1 MVLCLGVR
9 EEGGKEDEKEGSEG
23 ERGERGREDEK
34 EGNEGERKG
43 RAKDKHCTHI
53 NYYVEDICQH
63 FHQVLTLSRCSL

>member
-43 RAKDKHCTHI
+43 RAKDKHCTQI
-53 NYYVEDICQH
+53 FI
-63 FHQVLTLSRCSL
+63 